1 MTFERWQT
9 ASGKTAF
16 NLVNADAGRMQR
28 RKSSSR
34 RLVDERASGRMGKTN
49 AKGREGGAMRET
61 AAVTVRCRS
70 IVRRPRSQN
79 ETMAARGW
87 VVDDGNGERR
97 RSTCQRRVQNSSG
110 DDSRALRSLWGREC
124 GKAVQW

>member
-34 RLVDERASGRMGKTN
+34 RLADERASGRMGRQMR
-49 AKGREGGAMRET
+49 KGVRAARCARQPRSRCDAGQLCGVHVRGTRQWRREGGLLMMGTVSVGAVRARDAFRVLQVTT
-61 AAVTVRCRS
+61 AA
-70 IVRRPRSQN
+70 
-79 ETMAARGW
+79 
-87 VVDDGNGERR
+87 
-97 RSTCQRRVQNSSG
+97 
-110 DDSRALRSLWGREC
+110 L
-124 GKAVQW
+124 